1 MAFESTPSLPI
12 AVFDSGVGGLTV
24 LRALAQHFPRE
35 DFLYLGDTARL
46 PYGNK
51 SPVTIRQY
59 VEQNIRFLLG
69 RRVKAIVVAC
79 NSASSVLDPSVK
91 APVPIYNVITPGARL
106 AVTKSNS
113 GKIGVI
119 ATRTT
124 VAQQAYV
131 RAIAAINPNAQVVQQ
146 ACPLLVPL
154 VEEGW
159 VEDPLTN
166 LVIHRY
172 LNPLKEAGIDT
183 LIMGCTHYP
192 VLKEPMSRVMGK
204 GVVLVDSGEAI
215 AQQIQTDMSAKQL
228 LANPL
233 GHGRLDLLST
243 DLAENFRLMAERIL
257 HPLSAASFNH
267 VDI

>member
-1 MAFESTPSLPI
+1 MTDSCFSLPI
-12 AVFDSGVGGLTV
+12 AVFDSGIGGLTV
-24 LRALAQHFPRE
+24 LKALAHSFPNE

-51 SPVTIRQY
+51 SPLTIRQY

-79 NSASSVLDPSVK
+79 NSASSVLDPTVK
-91 APVPIYNVITPGARL
+91 APVPIYNVIDPGAYS
-106 AVTKSNS
+106 AIKVSHS

-119 ATRTT
+119 GTRAT

-131 RAIAAINPNAQVVQQ
+131 RAIHQLDSAATVYQQ

-166 LVIHRY
+166 LVVHRY
-172 LNPLKEAGIDT
+172 LSPLQTAHIDT

-192 VLKEPMSRVMGK
+192 VLRDAMERVLGH
-204 GVVLVDSGEAI
+204 GVNLVDSGEAI
-215 AQQIQTDMSAKQL
+215 AQQMERDMASGTL
-228 LANPL
+228 LEKSSGP
-233 GHGRLDLLST
+233 GRLDVLST
-243 DLAENFRLMAERIL
+243 DMTENFQAVAERIL
-257 HPLSAASFNH
+257 QPLSPTSFNH
-267 VDI
+267 IDL

>member
-1 MAFESTPSLPI
+1 MSDASPSLPI

-24 LRALAQHFPRE
+24 LRAVAHAFPKE
-35 DFLYLGDTARL
+35 DFIYLGDTARL
-46 PYGNK
+46 PYGTK

-91 APVPIYNVITPGARL
+91 APVPIYNVIDPGAMT
-106 AVTKSNS
+106 AVSISRT
-113 GKIGVI
+113 GKIGIV

-124 VAQQAYV
+124 IAQQAYV
-131 RAIAAINPNAQVVQQ
+131 KAIHLLDPQAEVYQQ

-159 VEDPLTN
+159 VDDPLTN
-166 LVIHRY
+166 LVVHRY
-172 LNPLKEAGIDT
+172 LSPLKGAGVDT

-192 VLKEPMSRVMGK
+192 VLREAMAKVMGQD
-204 GVVLVDSGEAI
+204 VTLVDSGEAI
-215 AQQIQTDMSAKQL
+215 ARQMSEDMKAKRL
-228 LANPL
+228 HANPL
-233 GHGRLDLLST
+233 GQGRLDLLST
-243 DLAENFRLMAERIL
+243 DMAENFQAMAQRIL
-257 HPLSAASFNH
+257 HPLTPASFTH

>member
-1 MAFESTPSLPI
+1 MTEKSPSMPI

-24 LRALAQHFPRE
+24 LRSLAQAFPKE
-35 DFLYLGDTARL
+35 DFIYLGDTARL
-46 PYGNK
+46 PYGTK

-91 APVPIYNVITPGARL
+91 APVPIYNVIDPGAIA
-106 AVTKSNS
+106 AVSASQS

-131 RAIAAINPNAQVVQQ
+131 KAIHVLDPTAEVYQQ

-159 VEDPLTN
+159 VDDPLAN
-166 LVIHRY
+166 LVVHRY
-172 LNPLKEAGIDT
+172 LSPIKNSGVDT

-192 VLKEPMSRVMGK
+192 VLREAMGKVMGQD
-204 GVVLVDSGEAI
+204 VTLVDSGEAI
-215 AQQIQTDMSAKQL
+215 AQLMDQDIKNKRL
-228 LANPL
+228 LPNPI
-233 GHGRLDLLST
+233 GQGRLDLLST
-243 DLAENFRLMAERIL
+243 DMAENFRLMAERIL
-257 HPLSAASFNH
+257 HPLAPASFTH
-267 VDI
+267 VDL